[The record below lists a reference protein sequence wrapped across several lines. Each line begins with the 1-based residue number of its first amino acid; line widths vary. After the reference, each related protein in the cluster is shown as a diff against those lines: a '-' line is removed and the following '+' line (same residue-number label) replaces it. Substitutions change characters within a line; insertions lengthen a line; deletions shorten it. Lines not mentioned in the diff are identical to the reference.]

1 MTRIDEERQSKINA
15 LIACAPAV
23 QEALPSDLWPE
34 ELHPHDIYDVLALVG
49 QAIARKRSPIPAS
62 ETRPL
67 FAKLELLLNDED
79 ELLAN
84 AAAGLLRA
92 IADAGKR
99 SGFDVSTLDRV
110 LGPNA
115 KAYLAGWVRLSR

>member
-1 MTRIDEERQSKINA
+1 MTRIDDERQSKINA
-15 LIACAPAV
+15 LIAYSP
-23 QEALPSDLWPE
+23 ELRKALPSDLWPE
-34 ELHPHDIYDVLALVG
+34 ELHPHDIYDVLAVVG

-62 ETRPL
+62 ETKPL

-92 IADAGKR
+92 IADAEKR
-99 SGFDVSTLDRV
+99 SGFDVSTLDTV

-115 KAYLAGWVRLSR
+115 KAYLADWSRPSG